1 MEQNIEKCKYMRF
14 SRNNFIAVHYLL
26 VGHQLEIVDFFID
39 LGILLD
45 TKLNLNDNNKARS
58 THCFI
63 KRWAREF
70 SDPFIT
76 KQLYVS
82 LVRPILEYGSF
93 AWVPHY
99 NVYS

>member
-45 TKLNLNDNNKARS
+45 TKLNFNDHITLTVNKVRG
-58 THCFI
+58 TLGII

-70 SDPFIT
+70 SDQFIT
-76 KQLYVS
+76 K
-82 LVRPILEYGSF
+82 
-93 AWVPHY
+93 
-99 NVYS
+99 